1 MGREGEGGK
10 EREGG
15 DERGGVG
22 RGWGEGGREGEGRR
36 EEKEGVVMRRK
47 GCWHEYARSMV
58 YVRVYMQECPSAL
71 CMYVCMYSLTYALQ
85 PTLPCPFQ
93 G

>member
-47 GCWHEYARSMV
+47 GCWHEYARSMAH
-58 YVRVYMQECPSAL
+58 VRVTCKNVHVHCA
-71 CMYVCMYSLTYALQ
+71 CTYVCIH
-85 PTLPCPFQ
+85 
-93 G
+93 